1 LKKLSDPY
9 NNLSSDLPI
18 DNEDDDEILKEDISD
33 WDVFDDFHKF
43 QLREQKLKDKLRKQA
58 Q

>member
-9 NNLSSDLPI
+9 INNSSDLPI
-18 DNEDDDEILKEDISD
+18 EDEDDDEILKEDISD

-43 QLREQKLKDKLRKQA
+43 QLREQKLKEKHRKQA